1 MLKKPLSESGAQA
14 VELGTGGFPSKA
26 HANPDE
32 LLNDDSKI
40 RELRDLL
47 EKYNLHKER
56 LQIASIKIL
65 KRPSD

>member
-47 EKYNLHKER
+47 EKDKLHKER
-56 LQIASIKIL
+56 L
-65 KRPSD
+65 